1 MQAIVES
8 GLWPSTLTTI
18 PSLYVSQQVL
28 GGTELV
34 WPFCKVFEIIT
45 GASKKDYFVP
55 GSSWITGSQ
64 KEQGR
69 TYWLQTCDMASVWSD
84 ALQYRQLP
92 LELLSACASDTAL
105 APERLR

>member
-45 GASKKDYFVP
+45 GASKKDYFVRDRL
-55 GSSWITGSQ
+55 GSLGHKNSRAELTGSKHAIWQ
-64 KEQGR
+64 AYG
-69 TYWLQTCDMASVWSD
+69 QTHCNIASF
-84 ALQYRQLP
+84 R
-92 LELLSACASDTAL
+92 
-105 APERLR
+105 